1 MLKKILNLDM
11 IAKSIDL
18 GLLALRLV
26 ISFTMLGKHAL
37 HKISD
42 FSAMKDIF
50 PDPLHI
56 GSTMSLISAI
66 VVENVF
72 SVLLILGI
80 YARFAAFALFMNL
93 LVIWALVY
101 HFSIATDHHEFV
113 VFYLVGYFA
122 LTFTGAGKYS
132 LDKQ

>member
-1 MLKKILNLDM
+1 M
-11 IAKSIDL
+11 IPKSTEL

-26 ISFTMLGKHAL
+26 VSFAMLGKHAL

-72 SVLLILGI
+72 SILLILGI

-101 HFSIATDHHEFV
+101 QFSIATDHHELV
-113 VFYLVGYFA
+113 LFYLVGYFT
-122 LTFTGAGKYS
+122 LIFTGAGKYS
-132 LDKQ
+132 LIKS

>member
-11 IAKSIDL
+11 IPKSTDL

-26 ISFTMLGKHAL
+26 ISFAMLGKHAL

-72 SVLLILGI
+72 SILLILGI

-101 HFSIATDHHEFV
+101 QFSIATDHHELV
-113 VFYLVGYFA
+113 LLYLVGYFT
-122 LTFTGAGKYS
+122 LIFTGAGKYS